1 MSASRGLPKVQNTV
15 VATVERTFKK
25 LLKPFVLIFMAMQ
38 VSSIIVFARLAEHS
52 DLTSGFYAQL
62 QNAKQPSPPSGLV
75 WAPRI
80 SPVRLR
86 PIPGTGEVFYFD
98 IALFLFLG
106 LGLSMVFLRKYGY
119 SSIGFSMLTAC
130 ISLQWGFLLTE
141 LFDTEVSCSVLKGFV
156 LPSKDCFEMMLSTDY
171 KPEFEANR
179 IRQGCYCKLYD
190 GFTANASSIS
200 ASAKNSWLAK
210 DTLRVLGRSSFSS
223 RIALT
228 YESFGDGMWDDSQI
242 VLWVFLVYVIF
253 HDALCRYAAA
263 SVVIGTGA
271 YIGKMSPDQ
280 SLVIGFIQVM
290 PFVYSNASMFLW
302 ASQVFAYVINR
313 WLCLRYLIGAFDD
326 NGGSCTIHVFGAFF
340 GLFVSK
346 FGSNRDADNNPDNS
360 SRYNR
365 CVFCSSFCS
374 SSEMTSPHVFAVTSS
389 QLLEALW
396 CGSPSLHSMDS
407 WPRPRP
413 EVLSWCKPPPIHGS
427 LNQDFCYSCS
437 FEGQHSARPYFWRCL
452 CVCFFW
458 LG

>member
-1 MSASRGLPKVQNTV
+1 MSASRGLPKVQSTV

-141 LFDTEVSCSVLKGFV
+141 LFDTEVSCSVLKGLV
-156 LPSKDCFEMMLSTDY
+156 IPSKDCFEMMLSTDY

-228 YESFGDGMWDDSQI
+228 YESFGDGM
-242 VLWVFLVYVIF
+242 
-253 HDALCRYAAA
+253 
-263 SVVIGTGA
+263 
-271 YIGKMSPDQ
+271 
-280 SLVIGFIQVM
+280 
-290 PFVYSNASMFLW
+290 
-302 ASQVFAYVINR
+302 
-313 WLCLRYLIGAFDD
+313 
-326 NGGSCTIHVFGAFF
+326 
-340 GLFVSK
+340 
-346 FGSNRDADNNPDNS
+346 
-360 SRYNR
+360 
-365 CVFCSSFCS
+365 
-374 SSEMTSPHVFAVTSS
+374 
-389 QLLEALW
+389 
-396 CGSPSLHSMDS
+396 
-407 WPRPRP
+407 
-413 EVLSWCKPPPIHGS
+413 
-427 LNQDFCYSCS
+427 
-437 FEGQHSARPYFWRCL
+437 
-452 CVCFFW
+452 
-458 LG
+458 